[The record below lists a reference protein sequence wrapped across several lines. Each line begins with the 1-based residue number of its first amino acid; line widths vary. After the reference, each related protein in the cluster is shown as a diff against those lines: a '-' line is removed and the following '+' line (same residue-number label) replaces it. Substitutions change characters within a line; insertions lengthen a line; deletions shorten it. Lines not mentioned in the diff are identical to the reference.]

1 MTDTNQLASMEFG
14 EVKISNDVVGTIA
27 NIAASEI
34 KGVKGLSGGI
44 AGDIAEIFGKKNSA
58 KGVKV
63 NAEEKT
69 VELDLNIIVD
79 FGIRIPDVSWKIQD
93 AVKQSVEAMTGLL
106 VKVVNVHVVGVNI
119 PSEPK
124 HLQSDTSGV
133 TYE

>member
-1 MTDTNQLASMEFG
+1 MSDTNQLEAMEFG

-44 AGDIAEIFGKKNSA
+44 AGDIAEMFGKRNQA

-63 NAEEKT
+63 NAEEKS

-79 FGIRIPDVSWKIQD
+79 FGIRIPEVSWKIQE
-93 AVKQSVEAMTGLL
+93 AVKTSVEAMTGLN
-106 VKVVNVHVVGVNI
+106 VKVVNVHVVGVNM
-119 PSEPK
+119 PEAEAVASTEN
-124 HLQSDTSGV
+124 QGV
-133 TYE
+133 

>member
-1 MTDTNQLASMEFG
+1 MSDTNQLEAMEFG

-44 AGDIAEIFGKKNSA
+44 AGDIAEMFGKRNQA

-63 NAEEKT
+63 NAEEKS

-79 FGIRIPDVSWKIQD
+79 FGIRIPEVSWKIQE
-93 AVKQSVEAMTGLL
+93 AVKTSVEAMTGLN
-106 VKVVNVHVVGVNI
+106 VKVVNVHVVGVNM
-119 PSEPK
+119 PEAETVASTEN
-124 HLQSDTSGV
+124 QGV
-133 TYE
+133 